1 MSLRYRAITFVTG
14 DTVWCSASS
23 QLVAQLA
30 FSLARYRSRAKIRK
44 WITDREAIR
53 DSRAVKN
60 ISRISRATRLISND
74 PDLAGMLFENSSL
87 DRKFASGRKFAGAEV
102 AEEPAADVTQKVS
115 REIRIGYRD
124 FVLSIR
130 IHKKYS
136 ICIEESLLTR
146 NSYGY
151 FSSA

>member
-53 DSRAVKN
+53 EAVKN

-102 AEEPAADVTQKVS
+102 AQEPTADVTQKVS
-115 REIRIGYRD
+115 GEIRIGYRD

-136 ICIEESLLTR
+136 IRIEESL
-146 NSYGY
+146 
-151 FSSA
+151 